1 MEKTWKPTTAGIL
14 CIIAGIIG
22 VIPGIVIM
30 ADSSF
35 GMLGAPSIVLG
46 IIAIIGGI
54 HALKRKR
61 WGLALAGSIFA
72 LFGFAGF
79 LVIFGLLV
87 VTYAD
92 MVPGLQPLP
101 IIDTFFSSS
110 YFLFSAGSVILGILA
125 IIFVIMGKREFK
137 RSPKSK

>member
-1 MEKTWKPTTAGIL
+1 MQRTWKPTTAGIL

-30 ADSSF
+30 ADSSI
-35 GMLGAPSIVLG
+35 GMLGAPSIVFG
-46 IIAIIGGI
+46 ITAVVGGI
-54 HALKRKR
+54 CALGRR
-61 WGLALAGSIFA
+61 NWGPALAGSICA

-79 LVIFGLLV
+79 LVIFGLLIV
-87 VTYAD
+87 RYAD
-92 MVPGLQPLP
+92 MVPGLQPPP

-125 IIFVIMGKREFK
+125 IIFVIMGKREFT
-137 RSPKSK
+137 